1 MGIALVRQIV
11 TGDALAQLGAAQL
24 PVGVDQLGDQ
34 ADLQLV
40 ELGFGGLGLGV
51 AGLQAALDAAEQVQL
66 PGHVQAQV
74 VAFGIDPPLG
84 DAGLL
89 CLADIGAGASGDR
102 GKAIVGVVV
111 ADRPR
116 RAQTRIGDAQFA
128 VLGQGLYDQSV
139 QRRVLELMPPGGFEA
154 RAVVV
159 AVLGMGD
166 ACGLGLRRPIV
177 RADGAAGHGQGEQGK
192 GEELHARI
200 SLNTALRAAR
210 FSTKAR
216 ITR

>member
-1 MGIALVRQIV
+1 
-11 TGDALAQLGAAQL
+11 ALARLGAAQL

-40 ELGFGGLGLGV
+40 ELGLGGLGLGF
-51 AGLQAALDAAEQVQL
+51 AGFQAALDTAEQVQL

-74 VAFGIDPPLG
+74 VAFGIDPSLG

-102 GKAIVGVVV
+102 GEAIIGVVV
-111 ADRPR
+111 ADRSR

-139 QRRVLELMPPGGFEA
+139 QRRVFELMPPGGFEA

-159 AVLGMGD
+159 AVLGLGD
-166 ACGLGLRRPIV
+166 ARGLGL
-177 RADGAAGHGQGEQGK
+177 
-192 GEELHARI
+192 L
-200 SLNTALRAAR
+200 
-210 FSTKAR
+210 
-216 ITR
+216 

>member
-1 MGIALVRQIV
+1 MGIALVRQV
-11 TGDALAQLGAAQL
+11 VAGDALAQLGAAQL

-40 ELGFGGLGLGV
+40 KLGFGGLGLGV

-74 VAFGIDPPLG
+74 VAFGIDPSLG

-102 GKAIVGVVV
+102 GEAIIGVVV
-111 ADRPR
+111 ADRSR

-128 VLGQGLYDQSV
+128 VLGQGLYDQGV

-159 AVLGMGD
+159 ALLGMGD
-166 ACGLGLRRPIV
+166 ARRLRLRRPIV